1 MAYRATDKTRQQKA
15 QVRERILAAG
25 MVLLRTGG
33 FSAIS
38 MAGVAQAA
46 QVATGTLYRHFPA
59 KADLC
64 AQLFRLA
71 TEVEVDVIAKL
82 AAPSTPVIMRLSVAL
97 RTFAE
102 RALRGPQIAYA
113 LIAEPVDPLVD
124 EQRLIY
130 RRAYCD
136 IFARLI
142 TEGMA
147 SGELPPQA
155 ASVSAAAL
163 VGALAET
170 LVGPLSPE
178 SAAQQQS
185 SWLPADHPQLI
196 DAIETFCL
204 RAVTG
209 QTQPRLQEI
218 QP

>member
-1 MAYRATDKTRQQKA
+1 MAYRATEKTRLQKA

-25 MVLLRTGG
+25 MALLRAGG
-33 FSAIS
+33 FNAIS
-38 MAGVAQAA
+38 MASVAQTA

-64 AQLFRLA
+64 AQLFRMA
-71 TEVEVDVIAKL
+71 TEIEVQVIAQCSKQPTTVT
-82 AAPSTPVIMRLSVAL
+82 ARLTDAL
-97 RTFAE
+97 RTFAD

-147 SGELPPQA
+147 TGELPPQVP
-155 ASVSAAAL
+155 SVSAAAL

-185 SWLPADHPQLI
+185 AWLPADHPQLI

-209 QTQPRLQEI
+209 QAQPRLQETH
-218 QP
+218 P